1 MEAIGS
7 PNCALLFGQ
16 RRLWVRVDV
25 QASADRK
32 GLRAI
37 GAKTLITAFGG

>member
-32 GLRAI
+32 VTRDQRE
-37 GAKTLITAFGG
+37 TLITAFGG

>member
-16 RRLWVRVDV
+16 RRLSVRVDV

-32 GLRAI
+32 GARI
-37 GAKTLITAFGG
+37 TGARPLITAFGG